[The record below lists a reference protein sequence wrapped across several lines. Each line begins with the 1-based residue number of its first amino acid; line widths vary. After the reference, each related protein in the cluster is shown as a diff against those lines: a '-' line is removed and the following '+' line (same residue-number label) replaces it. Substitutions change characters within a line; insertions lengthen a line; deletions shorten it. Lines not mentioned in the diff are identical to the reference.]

1 MLTSHFQTDFIL
13 SIQPQI
19 EMPEH
24 VYGRQA
30 IGVEQRIVE
39 QPVSGG
45 GLGSVWDS
53 LIIDGRKTHQPCTV

>member
-1 MLTSHFQTDFIL
+1 MLTSRFQTDFIL

-30 IGVEQRIVE
+30 FGVEQRILG
-39 QPVSGG
+39 QPVWGGARG
-45 GLGSVWDS
+45 GLWGQS
-53 LIIDGRKTHQPCTV
+53 GTA